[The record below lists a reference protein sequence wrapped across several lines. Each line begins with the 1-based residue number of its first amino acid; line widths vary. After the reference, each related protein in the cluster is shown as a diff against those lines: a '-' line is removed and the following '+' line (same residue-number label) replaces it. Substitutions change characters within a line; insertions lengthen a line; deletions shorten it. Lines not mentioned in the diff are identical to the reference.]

1 MHGKKYVVISQEEY
15 ENLKNKHSH
24 SRLENPEKS
33 DLHRSETEMKNVLN
47 KDIPSDE
54 KIRLFTDEFN
64 NLKVFSHKSGIL
76 SVVYRVSLSVS
87 YLPIELEFCSENLF
101 MFFSKIDLPLMQIST
116 LLVK

>member
-15 ENLKNKHSH
+15 KNLKNKHSH

-64 NLKVFSHKSGIL
+64 NFKKRYDGLMKPKPLKVIMEKKNEEEKEEEFSSKEKE
-76 SVVYRVSLSVS
+76 YSL
-87 YLPIELEFCSENLF
+87 ENA
-101 MFFSKIDLPLMQIST
+101 II
-116 LLVK
+116 